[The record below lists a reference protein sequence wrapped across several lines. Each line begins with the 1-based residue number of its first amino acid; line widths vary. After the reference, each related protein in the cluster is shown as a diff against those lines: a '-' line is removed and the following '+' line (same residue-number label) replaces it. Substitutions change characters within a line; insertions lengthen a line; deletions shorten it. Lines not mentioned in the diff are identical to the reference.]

1 MKKTLPSV
9 RVAEDTIN
17 NIRRAIEKYN
27 HNPQNIITLD
37 MQEFRRLSYELL
49 SQLILQDREIPI
61 ELK

>member
-9 RVAEDTIN
+9 RVAEETID
-17 NIRRAIEKYN
+17 NIKRAIEKYN
-27 HNPQNIITLD
+27 KNPQNLITLD
-37 MQEFRRLSYELL
+37 IQEFRRLSYELL

>member
-17 NIRRAIEKYN
+17 NIKRAIEKYN
-27 HNPQNIITLD
+27 NNPQNIITLD

>member
-9 RVAEDTIN
+9 RVAEETIN
-17 NIRRAIEKYN
+17 NIKRAIEKYN
-27 HNPQNIITLD
+27 KNPQNLITLD
-37 MQEFRRLSYELL
+37 IQEFRRLSYELL